1 MSPFLHQCDTLRV
14 LNSLEQVRIHPP
26 EGGGSA
32 TIGSPDHSTR
42 IMANGTDMVV
52 EFMPG
57 LELTGFLNDTFYPD
71 TGKDAKHG
79 YNPALVTLEIQGKNL
94 TLRGENTVL
103 RRITTYGGSPGSN
116 VLLEGLQF
124 IDSGWDGM
132 YVRGIVGLTLKKCV
146 FVSYPTD
153 LLISIATVFTPLTP
167 ALQLGSALPQRH
179 QHHRHSRH
187 AGRRLHFLE

>member
-1 MSPFLHQCDTLRV
+1 MPIH
-14 LNSLEQVRIHPP
+14 LEQVRVYPP
-26 EGGGSA
+26 KNGGSA

-42 IMANGTDMVV
+42 IIANGTDMIV

-94 TLRGENTVL
+94 TLRGKNTVL
-103 RRITTYGGSPGSN
+103 RRITSYGGSPASN

-146 FVSYPTD
+146 FVSSSIMCTVLVSA
-153 LLISIATVFTPLTP
+153 LLFACHLTS

-179 QHHRHSRH
+179 QCHRHSRH
-187 AGRRLHFLE
+187 AG